1 MTALLYAA
9 PAPTA
14 SSLCQALLEPI
25 LRTLQSAVNATGHG
39 VQGQLLS
46 LTYAVIQLGPVQ
58 AQLPELLVQTVGPA
72 PAITAVTAVTVVTV
86 VTVETDGGQS

>member
-9 PAPTA
+9 PAPIA

-58 AQLPELLVQTVGPA
+58 SQLPELLVQTVSRHVSQRA
-72 PAITAVTAVTVVTV
+72 P
-86 VTVETDGGQS
+86 E